1 VHPRRPW
8 NPVKVD
14 EKADRTVVP
23 GNISQAESQKGVL
36 SKSTDTDK
44 NNNNIAVPTQAP
56 KASGAYPK
64 CNGHASKMARQHFRF
79 RFRRCGRLS
88 RTVGKTL
95 SKLKRKLKLKRNCD
109 GDGET

>member
-1 VHPRRPW
+1 VHPPGPW

-56 KASGAYPK
+56 KMQWPCQQNGNGNTSVSASDAAGDFLAQL
-64 CNGHASKMARQHFRF
+64 A
-79 RFRRCGRLS
+79 
-88 RTVGKTL
+88 
-95 SKLKRKLKLKRNCD
+95 KR
-109 GDGET
+109 